1 MSPVPASAPI
11 LLQPERLCEHVRV
24 DLSCE
29 LYAVLC
35 GAHLTGL
42 QALLRQ
48 LGADRCDSLWT
59 GLLEPREGAESPLL
73 CRVPRGGDLQ
83 EWLFRQLCGDLAH
96 IGVLLLSGASYLQ
109 VRAHCRDL
117 CFARSSD
124 GEALRLD
131 WMDPQVLELLL
142 PLLELRQAN
151 ELLGPHAQ
159 LLIPGAQSWQVL
171 HRDERRQPVIQRID
185 LDRERRQ

>member
-35 GAHLTGL
+35 GAQLTGL

-48 LGADRCDSLWT
+48 LGADRCDPLWT
-59 GLLEPREGAESPLL
+59 GLLDPGEAAASPVL
-73 CRVPRGGDLQ
+73 CRVPRGGELQ

-96 IGVLLLSGASYLQ
+96 LGVLLLSGATYLQ

-117 CFARSSD
+117 CTARSSD
-124 GEALRLD
+124 GEVLRLD
-131 WMDPQVLELLL
+131 WMDPQVLELLV
-142 PLLELRQAN
+142 PLLEPRQAS

-159 LLIPGAQSWQVL
+159 LLIPGVQSWQVL
-171 HRDERRQPVIQRID
+171 HRNDRQQPVIQRID
-185 LDRERRQ
+185 LAREQRP